1 MMKSDELM
9 RSLKQGRIL
18 PVYLLY
24 GDEAFLIQEAVD
36 LIVSKV
42 VDPATRDFTY
52 DTVYCKGTSGRDIVN
67 LAQTLPFLAERR
79 LIVAKEIEALKSADL
94 DELLAYLQ
102 SPSPSTCVVMIS
114 HQSRYEKK
122 PVIAAV
128 EAVGAVVRF
137 YELQDRDM
145 PGWIEDWCRKRGLSI
160 QRDAAVYVWQAL
172 GNDLQ
177 AVSNELEKTVISIK
191 ERKNI
196 TYDDVKAVVG
206 NFREYTSFDL
216 ADALGRKNR
225 EEAFLILSRLIQEGE
240 SPIGLLGSIA
250 WNFRR
255 LMQTRAMVEE
265 GMGPDE
271 AMKKLRPPVI
281 FHQAASFKEQV
292 RSYSLAELEK
302 AFEVFL
308 HADKALK
315 SSGLSGKLVL
325 ERMILR
331 LCGA

>member
-9 RSLKQGRIL
+9 RSLKQGKVL
-18 PVYLLY
+18 PVYLLF
-24 GDEAFLIQEAVD
+24 GDEAFLIQEVLD
-36 LIVSKV
+36 LIVGKV
-42 VDPATRDFTY
+42 VDPASRDFTY
-52 DTVYCKGTSGRDIVN
+52 DTVYCKGTAGRDIVN
-67 LAQTLPFLAERR
+67 LCQTLPFMAARR
-79 LIVAKEIEALKSADL
+79 LVVAKEIEALKAADL

-102 SPSPSTCVVMIS
+102 SPSPSTCLVMIS
-114 HQSRYEKK
+114 NQPRYEKK

-137 YELQDRDM
+137 YELLDRDM
-145 PGWIEDWCRKRGLSI
+145 PGWIENWCRQRGLTI
-160 QRDAAVYVWQAL
+160 QREAAVYVWQTL

-177 AVSNELEKTVISIK
+177 AVSNELEKTVISVK
-191 ERKNI
+191 DRKNI
-196 TYDDVKAVVG
+196 SFNDVKAVVG

-216 ADALGRKNR
+216 ADALGKKNR

-255 LMQTRAMVEE
+255 LLQARVMVDE

-271 AMKKLRPPVI
+271 VMKKLRPPVI
-281 FHQAASFKEQV
+281 FHQATSFKEQV

-308 HADKALK
+308 NADRALK

-331 LCGA
+331 LCGV